1 MDLSALGLLSSI
13 FMLMV
18 GSFSGIFSKCLS
30 RRGKCAFLWLWIY
43 LLSLNLFPPWGPGSC
58 SFPPSNHVCSLI
70 TLCSHLSSTLPSPGS
85 SILKKKKMLPHICCH
100 HQKSWAIFSIPYFQF
115 STPFFCVTATLEVLS
130 ASWPMTPN
138 AKHSPYFAWYLCS
151 I

>member
-85 SILKKKKMLPHICCH
+85 SILKKKKNAASYMLSSPKILGNILYSLFPILHPLLLCH
-100 HQKSWAIFSIPYFQF
+100 CYTGSPLSILTND
-115 STPFFCVTATLEVLS
+115 S
-130 ASWPMTPN
+130 
-138 AKHSPYFAWYLCS
+138 
-151 I
+151 